1 MIIRDVGVLWWFDN
15 TPVTIITTIHSLIGE
30 KSEIARKRKRPG
42 RKSTNAKGVLAEFGE
57 DNEKELQILVAIN
70 DYNFHMEG
78 VDIADL
84 YHSYYNTQMI
94 TCRTW
99 FPIFFWALNTA
110 LINFYI
116 AFSDSKAI
124 THKEFGLEVA
134 WDLIL
139 ERARDGKEEDAAP
152 KTRQPPAPHPAKQV
166 KYIGKKS
173 VLPPG
178 RGAGAHFP
186 KAVSSKEECW
196 LCRYRLKQA
205 GAEGPAGR
213 GYKTQWHCTKCQLPL
228 CIQNT
233 DHCFKEFHT
242 MV

>member
-1 MIIRDVGVLWWFDN
+1 M
-15 TPVTIITTIHSLIGE
+15 
-30 KSEIARKRKRPG
+30 
-42 RKSTNAKGVLAEFGE
+42 
-57 DNEKELQILVAIN
+57 
-70 DYNFHMEG
+70 
-78 VDIADL
+78 
-84 YHSYYNTQMI
+84 
-94 TCRTW
+94 
-99 FPIFFWALNTA
+99 NTA
-110 LINFYI
+110 LINSYI

-124 THKEFGLEVA
+124 THEEFRLEVA

-139 ERARDGKEEDAAP
+139 EGERDGKEEDAAP
-152 KTRQPPAPHPAKQV
+152 HTRQPPAPHPAKQV

-178 RGAGAHFP
+178 RGAGAHLP

-205 GAEGPAGR
+205 EAEGPAGR

-233 DHCFKEFHT
+233 RHCFKEFHT
-242 MV
+242 MD